1 MKWKLWILDLE
12 ENQTVKHLENV
23 IFEKWR
29 KQWWKDL

>member
-12 ENQTVKHLENV
+12 ENQTVKRLENV